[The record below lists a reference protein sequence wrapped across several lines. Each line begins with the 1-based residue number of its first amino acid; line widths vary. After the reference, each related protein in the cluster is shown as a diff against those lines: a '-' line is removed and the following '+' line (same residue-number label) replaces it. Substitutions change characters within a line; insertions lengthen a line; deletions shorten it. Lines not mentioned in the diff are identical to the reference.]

1 MKFLFRTVL
10 LTFLA
15 ADASAQ
21 SPGVPI
27 HNPTLEVLRFTETTN
42 AAQQLRLSGKAVSL
56 ATVKEQ
62 LQRTSC
68 TLTLPT
74 PGAETLSGRQVWE
87 RARAAHVRVGWF
99 YLCPRC
105 DDWHLNL
112 AGGYALTADGAVATC
127 HHVVRPGREIRE
139 GCLVAADDDGRLF
152 PVTEVLAANRRADI
166 CIVRVAGAK
175 FRPLPLNT
183 NVSPGDTAYCL
194 SDPLEEHGY
203 FTKGIVNNFSQMP
216 ARRRRNGRTEP
227 ERAPVL
233 MNVSTDWAP
242 GSSGSAVLDEHGNA
256 IGHVSTISA
265 ETDEPPR
272 DTRTKAPAPGT
283 LIVFHEAVSAAE
295 VRALIQPP
303 K

>member
-56 ATVKEQ
+56 AAVKEQ
-62 LQRTSC
+62 LQRTAC
-68 TLTLPT
+68 TLTLPSA
-74 PGAETLSGRQVWE
+74 GAETLSGRQVWE

-127 HHVVRPGREIRE
+127 HHVVRPSREIRE
-139 GCLVAADDDGRLF
+139 GCLVAADDEGRLF

-194 SDPLEEHGY
+194 SDPLKEHGY

-216 ARRRRNGRTEP
+216 ARRRRNGRSEP

-272 DTRTKAPAPGT
+272 QTKARTNAPGT

>member
-1 MKFLFRTVL
+1 MKFLF
-10 LTFLA
+10 TFAVTFSLGLRA
-15 ADASAQ
+15 FAQ

-27 HNPTLEVLRFTETTN
+27 YNPAREARQFSDTTN
-42 AAQQLRLSGKAVSL
+42 AAQQLRLSGKAVGL
-56 ATVKEQ
+56 AAVKEQ

-68 TLTLPT
+68 TLTLPS
-74 PGAETLSGRQVWE
+74 PGQSALTGRQVWE
-87 RARAAHVRVGWF
+87 RARAAHVRIGWF

-112 AGGYALTADGAVATC
+112 AGGYALTSDGAVATC
-127 HHVVRPGREIRE
+127 HHVVRPGREIRD
-139 GCLVAADDDGRLF
+139 GCLVAADDEGKLF
-152 PVTEVLAANRRADI
+152 PVTEVLAANRRADV
-166 CIVRVAGAK
+166 CIVRVAGANFK
-175 FRPLPLNT
+175 PLPLST

-203 FTKGIVNNFSQMP
+203 FSKGIVNNFSQVP
-216 ARRRRNGRTEP
+216 ARRRRNSRNGED
-227 ERAPVL
+227 RAPVL

-265 ETDEPPR
+265 ETDEPPK
-272 DTRTKAPAPGT
+272 DTKAKAEAPGT
-283 LIVFHEAVSAAE
+283 LIVFHEAVSARE
-295 VRALIQPP
+295 VLALIQPP